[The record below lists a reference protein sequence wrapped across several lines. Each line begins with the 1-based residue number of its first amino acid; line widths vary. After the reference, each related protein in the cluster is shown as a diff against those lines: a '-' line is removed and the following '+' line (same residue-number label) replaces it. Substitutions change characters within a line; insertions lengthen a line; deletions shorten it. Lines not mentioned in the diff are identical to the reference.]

1 VCAARKYEGSNGGFD
16 LAQLRTS
23 ATLYSYTPKPVL
35 CKVVLDGGLRTGL
48 AAGWTGGPENAR
60 GEEGAAEGSRQGRRA
75 AGGEGRETLLSLSA
89 KGSRYLLYCTPYCTV
104 GRNESTQMKAARAD
118 DGSKEAYAGLCRA
131 SMTPGRGRARNPD
144 EAREN
149 HPGAHSPTPRPA
161 LRSRRRGKTQ
171 KRQSA
176 ELGVGATTRGKLRS

>member
-1 VCAARKYEGSNGGFD
+1 MCAARKYEGSNGGFD

-131 SMTPGRGRARNPD
+131 SMTPGRGKGT
-144 EAREN
+144 E
-149 HPGAHSPTPRPA
+149 
-161 LRSRRRGKTQ
+161 SRRGSRESSGGALSHSKAGASVQ
-171 KRQSA
+171 AARQDTK
-176 ELGVGATTRGKLRS
+176 ETKC